1 MGDGIASW
9 IDDIKELYPGIFVH
23 SVQIPEGG
31 SPDEERR
38 AGFVR
43 QLPASHLACT
53 PRSPVVMARWGHS

>member
-43 QLPASHLACT
+43 VTYSGL
-53 PRSPVVMARWGHS
+53 